1 MPLNEKLKE
10 HILDSIGEGVLTVDK
25 EFRINFV
32 NKAAMKI
39 LGLDESEII
48 GSFCKYVLAS
58 SHCYDNCPIA
68 CALTSGQGVK
78 GQEIKVTP
86 PGKKS
91 IHLKV
96 NSSVLYDDTGDPIG
110 GILSFHDITELKTIK
125 KELQTINSFHGIIGT
140 SKPMKEIF
148 ALIEDIKNSD
158 APVFIL
164 GESGTGKELVAN
176 AIQQTSN
183 RNQHPFVKMNC
194 SVFSENL
201 LPSELFGH
209 VKGAFTDAIQDR
221 KGRFEMAHLGTIF
234 LDEIAEMPLQMQT
247 KILRVLQEGTFERI
261 GESVSKKIDT
271 RIIAATNVDI
281 DKALQQGTF
290 REDLYYRLNVIQ
302 ITIPP
307 LRERIEDLLP
317 LTKYFIKKFN
327 IVYNKSVSDL
337 TDEALDILSGYDWP
351 GNIRELENAIE
362 FGLVRASGETLGK
375 EMLPIRIRKTDFTE
389 IPPVFVKNDTNQ
401 EKFELLKCLEQAKWN
416 KSKAAELMGI
426 GRTTLWRKMKKFGL
440 IEN

>member
-1 MPLNEKLKE
+1 MSLNEKLKE

-32 NKAAMKI
+32 NKAAKRI
-39 LGLDESEII
+39 LGLEESEII
-48 GSFCKYVLAS
+48 GNFCKYVLAS
-58 SHCYDNCPIA
+58 SHCFNNCPIA
-68 CALTSGQGVK
+68 SALTSGKGTI
-78 GQEIKVTP
+78 GQEIKIAP

-96 NSSVLYDDTGDPIG
+96 NSSVLYDDTGEPIG

-125 KELQTINSFHGIIGT
+125 KELRNINSFQGIIGT
-140 SKPMKEIF
+140 SKAMQEIF
-148 ALIEDIKNSD
+148 TLIQEVKNSD
-158 APVFIL
+158 APVLIL

-176 AIQQTSN
+176 AIQQTSS
-183 RNQHPFVKMNC
+183 RNKNAFIKVNC

-209 VKGAFTDAIQDR
+209 VKGAFTDAIRDR
-221 KGRFEMAHLGTIF
+221 KGRFEMAHQGTIF

-261 GESVSKKIDT
+261 GESLSRKIDT

-281 DKALQQGTF
+281 EKALTENNF

-307 LRERIEDLLP
+307 LRDRIEDLLP

-327 IVYNKSVSDL
+327 IVYNKSVTDL
-337 TDEALDILSGYDWP
+337 TDEALDVLSGYNWP
-351 GNIRELENAIE
+351 GNIRELENTIE
-362 FGLVRASGETLGK
+362 FGMVRATGDKLGK
-375 EMLPIRIRKTDFTE
+375 EMLPIRIRKNDFPDATPQYM
-389 IPPVFVKNDTNQ
+389 IKDNNQ
-401 EKFELLKCLEQAKWN
+401 EKLELLKYLEQAKWN
-416 KSKAAELMGI
+416 KSKAAELMGV

-440 IEN
+440 IED